1 MKRLMFFC
9 FCLLFIVLSALSFLN
24 FDSIAIHTMESD
36 MAVMTITKPQG
47 MDNVYFLTSVDK
59 ALEKQGADIM
69 MRIVSIKDGKPIY
82 NYFKTNHAPDFLDI
96 KSSSGN
102 IFIADGESI
111 STSKQEGYVTY
122 DLTLPSLSQ
131 DIAIFN
137 WYDLETEDLSKGVYY
152 TRKATKDAV
161 VASIA
166 SLGLDIALDNSSYVT
181 AEYSFWLFGFVPA
194 FLFMASVVFYMLSNA
209 KKAVLKRMDGYSGA
223 NILLDEL
230 TEGAKPLLVSL
241 LAIIVATAAVSA
253 VIFKRVASMF
263 LAFSLKYFAI
273 GIFVVVLSIAA
284 SFLVI
289 SSQRRAGHIKG
300 KIPKNG
306 MYNIAMLSKC
316 VILIFVA
323 IFTSIAIRNAII
335 ALHAYKSTKMLSEK
349 VEGYVT
355 VPIYVNNAAL
365 DKEAEDGYLNFY
377 LMTVNSYNG
386 ILIDSSNYHYDV
398 LSGQTAHDEFQ
409 NEVRDYVVVNRNYL
423 SFNPVI
429 DFNGSVINN
438 SMLSDDKDR
447 INVLVPKERIER
459 KDVYLRLMPLW
470 YNSEANVLLYDG
482 ASSNIFSY
490 SAEASANNGLIDM
503 PIIIV
508 ADEQHLDG
516 YSVSAYISQ
525 GAYFIKPKT
534 TSPYTELYPL
544 FKETGI
550 SDNTQEVRYV
560 ADNFTRAIEHNLSM
574 LRIYGTQTVFLT
586 ISLFAMVLFSAKL
599 YCENYRI
606 KIASRM
612 IEGYSLQSCI
622 TGHIVLTL
630 FVYGISMSALLILT
644 RVADLGIKS
653 EPMILPCT
661 LLLDLFVTYRLCRRY
676 STSNLYSIM
685 KGADD

>member
-47 MDNVYFLTSVDK
+47 MDNVYFLTSLDK
-59 ALEKQGADIM
+59 ALEEQSADIM

-82 NYFKTNHAPDFLDI
+82 NYYKTNHAPDFLNI

-102 IFIADGESI
+102 IFVADGESI
-111 STSKQEGYVTY
+111 STSKQEGHVTY
-122 DLTLPSLSQ
+122 NLTLPSLSQ

-137 WYDLETEDLSKGVYY
+137 WYNLEPEDLSRGVYY
-152 TRKATKDAV
+152 TRKSTKDAV

-181 AEYSFWLFGFVPA
+181 AEYSFWLFGFIPA
-194 FLFMASVVFYMLSNA
+194 FLFMASVAFYMLSNA

-241 LAIIVATAAVSA
+241 LAIILTTTVISV
-253 VIFKRVASMF
+253 VIFKHVASMF
-263 LAFSLKYFAI
+263 LVFSLKYFAI
-273 GIFVVVLSIAA
+273 GIFVVALSITA

-289 SSQRRAGHIKG
+289 SSQRQAGHIKG

-335 ALHAYKSTKMLSEK
+335 ALHAYKSTKIISDK

-365 DKEAEDGYLNFY
+365 DKEAEDGYLKFY

-423 SFNPVI
+423 AFNPVI
-429 DFNGSVINN
+429 DINGSVINN
-438 SMLSDDKDR
+438 SMLSDDKSR
-447 INVLVPKERIER
+447 INILVPKERIER
-459 KDVYLRLMPLW
+459 KDVYIRLMPLW

-508 ADEQHLDG
+508 ADEQHLNG

-534 TSPYTELYPL
+534 ASLYTELYPL
-544 FKETGI
+544 LKETGI
-550 SDNTQEVRYV
+550 SANTQEVRNV

-574 LRIYGTQTVFLT
+574 LRIYGTQTAFLA
-586 ISLFAMVLFSAKL
+586 ISLFAMVLFTAKL

-630 FVYGISMSALLILT
+630 FVYGISMLVLLILT
-644 RVADLGIKS
+644 RVADFGIKS

-661 LLLDLFVTYRLCRRY
+661 LLLDLFVTYILCRRY

>member
-1 MKRLMFFC
+1 MKRLMCFC

-24 FDSIAIHTMESD
+24 FDSIAINTMESD

-47 MDNVYFLTSVDK
+47 MDNANFLTFVDK
-59 ALEKQGADIM
+59 VLEEQGSDMM

-82 NYFKTNHAPDFLDI
+82 KYYKTNHTPDFLDI
-96 KSSSGN
+96 KSSSGS
-102 IFIADGESI
+102 IFVADGESI
-111 STSKQEGYVTY
+111 STSKQEGYITY
-122 DLTLPSLSQ
+122 DLALPSLSQ
-131 DIAIFN
+131 DIAVFN
-137 WYDLETEDLSKGVYY
+137 WYNLEPEDLSRGVYY
-152 TRKATKDAV
+152 TRQATKDAV
-161 VASIA
+161 VASIT
-166 SLGLDIALDNSSYVT
+166 SFGLDVALDYSSYVT

-194 FLFMASVVFYMLSNA
+194 FLFLTSVAFYMLSNA
-209 KKAVLKRMDGYSGA
+209 KKTVIKRMDGYTGA
-223 NILLDEL
+223 SILWDEL
-230 TEGAKPLLVSL
+230 IEVAKPLLISML
-241 LAIIVATAAVSA
+241 A
-253 VIFKRVASMF
+253 VILSTAVISVVLFKHVASMF

-273 GIFVVVLSIAA
+273 GVFVVALSIAA
-284 SFLVI
+284 SYLVI
-289 SSQRRAGHIKG
+289 SAQRRAGHIKG

-306 MYNIAMLSKC
+306 MYNIATLSKC

-335 ALHAYKSTKMLSEK
+335 ALHAYKSTKLLSDK

-365 DKEAEDGYLNFY
+365 DKEAEDGYLKFY
-377 LMTVNSYNG
+377 LMSVNNYNG

-398 LSGQTAHDEFQ
+398 LSGQTAQEEFQ
-409 NEVRDYVVVNRNYL
+409 NEVRDYIVVNRNYL

-429 DFNGSVINN
+429 NINGMVINN
-438 SMLSDDKDR
+438 SMLSDDKDK
-447 INVLVPKERIER
+447 INVLVPKDRIER
-459 KDVYLRLMPLW
+459 KDVYIGLMPLW
-470 YNSEANVLLYDG
+470 YSSEANVLLYDG
-482 ASSNIFSY
+482 NSSNIFSY
-490 SAEASANNGLIDM
+490 SAEASENSGLIDM
-503 PIIIV
+503 PVIIIV
-508 ADEQHLDG
+508 DEQHLNG

-544 FKETGI
+544 LKETGI
-550 SDNTQEVRYV
+550 AANTQEVRYV

-586 ISLFAMVLFSAKL
+586 ISLFAMVFFTAKL

-630 FVYGISMSALLILT
+630 FVYGISMLVLLALQ

-653 EPMILPCT
+653 EPLILPCT

-676 STSNLYSIM
+676 SASNLYSIM
-685 KGADD
+685 KGADV